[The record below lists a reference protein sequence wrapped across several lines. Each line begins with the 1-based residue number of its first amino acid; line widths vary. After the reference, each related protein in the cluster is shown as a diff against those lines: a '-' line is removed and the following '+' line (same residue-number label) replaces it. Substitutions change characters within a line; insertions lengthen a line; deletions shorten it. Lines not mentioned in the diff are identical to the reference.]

1 MPKLDVV
8 IVGAGMSGLTAA
20 NALTAAGKSCVV
32 LEASDRPGGRM
43 ATDLVDGFLLDRGF
57 QVLQTAYPSV
67 QRWIAINSLQGE
79 KFLPGARIWLRHRRR
94 TMVDPW
100 RCPGL
105 IPTLALEGIGSPLDW
120 WRLRRLRRACLKV
133 KQLEPSRM
141 HQTTADYWQKGY
153 RLGESVRKN
162 FLMPW
167 MSGVFLE
174 RKMEVPTAF
183 FRWIF
188 GMQARGDAL
197 LPRDGIQAIPRQLA
211 MRLPTGSLRTGCKV
225 VRIEPG
231 MVETQDGAR
240 WEASAVLVATER
252 SKAAE
257 LDGSTIVDEGSR
269 VTCCDY
275 FATPQSPPAGP
286 WLHLF
291 PDPKAPIVHASIPTQ
306 LHPSMAPD
314 RQQLIS
320 ASWVGA
326 PSESPA
332 SPSEVARYLEHVW
345 SLPPDSL
352 RHLKRYHLTDALP
365 RWPSSSG
372 ETQSEAIARDGAR
385 GIFYAG
391 DYTRHPSLQGAMESG
406 ERAAAAILKW
416 VATCA

>member
-8 IVGAGMSGLTAA
+8 IVGAGMAGLTAA
-20 NALTAAGKSCVV
+20 NALMAAGKSCVL

-105 IPTLALEGIGSPLDW
+105 LPTLALEGIGSPLDW

-141 HQTTADYWQKGY
+141 QQTTADYWQKGY
-153 RLGESVRKN
+153 RLGESVQKN

-174 RKMEVPTAF
+174 RQMEVPTAF

-197 LPRDGIQAIPRQLA
+197 LPREGIQAIPRQLA

-225 VRIEPG
+225 VRMEPG

-252 SKAAE
+252 SRAAE
-257 LDGSTIVDEGSR
+257 LDGATIVDEGSR

-332 SPSEVARYLEHVW
+332 SPSDIARYLERVW
-345 SLPPDSL
+345 RLPPDSL

-365 RWPSSSG
+365 RWPSSSE
-372 ETQSEAIARDGAR
+372 ETQSEAMERDGAR

-406 ERAAAAILKW
+406 ERAATAILEW
-416 VATCA
+416 VATRT

>member
-20 NALTAAGKSCVV
+20 NALLAAGKSCLVV
-32 LEASDRPGGRM
+32 DAQDRPGGRM

-67 QRWIAINSLQGE
+67 HRWIAINQLQG
-79 KFLPGARIWLRHRRR
+79 KLFLPGARIWLRHRRR

-105 IPTLALEGIGSPLDW
+105 IPTLALEGIGSPIDW
-120 WRLRRLRRACLKV
+120 WKLRRLRRACLQV
-133 KQLEPSRM
+133 NQLEVSRM
-141 HQTTADYWQKGY
+141 NQTTADYWNHEY

-162 FLMPW
+162 FLKPW

-174 RKMEVPTAF
+174 RQMEVPSAF

-197 LPRDGIQAIPRQLA
+197 LPREGIQAIPRQLA
-211 MRLPTGSLRTGCKV
+211 MRLPAGGLRTGCKV
-225 VRIEPG
+225 ARIEPG
-231 MVETQDGAR
+231 VVEAEDGSR
-240 WEASAVLVATER
+240 LEASAVLLATER
-252 SKAAE
+252 SKVAQ
-257 LDGSTIVDEGSR
+257 LVGSSIVDEGSR

-275 FATPQSPPAGP
+275 FATREAPPAGP

-291 PDPKAPIVHASIPTQ
+291 PDPQAPIVHASIPTQ

-332 SPSEVARYLEHVW
+332 SPTEVAQYLQQLW
-345 SLPPDSL
+345 RLPQNAL
-352 RHLKRYHLTDALP
+352 RHLKRYHLLDALP
-365 RWPSSSG
+365 RWPSDSEAS
-372 ETQSEAIARDGAR
+372 QSEGIQRDGQQ

-406 ERAAAAILKW
+406 EFAAGAILKW
-416 VATCA
+416 LSQHG